1 MYFMSYSLEAA
12 TGSLTL
18 LYFNYKGWGS
28 AHRDYLYVAAM
39 CTQAAMPIYAA
50 PLLGTSRQPPASH
63 AAHHTCPPGWYAKRF
78 HIKTLLIWCQ
88 LVSFCGCL
96 LAAGANRRW
105 LMLLALNMMAI
116 SGYST
121 QPVRATAARA
131 RLCAC

>member
-50 PLLGTSRQPPASH
+50 PLLGTSRQPPASPH
-63 AAHHTCPPGWYAKRF
+63 PALTLVLQAGTPSASTSRRCSSGASWSASAAA
-78 HIKTLLIWCQ
+78 
-88 LVSFCGCL
+88 CL
-96 LAAGANRRW
+96 RR
-105 LMLLALNMMAI
+105 
-116 SGYST
+116 GPT
-121 QPVRATAARA
+121 GGG
-131 RLCAC
+131 

>member
-1 MYFMSYSLEAA
+1 MYFCSYSLEAA

-18 LYFNYKGWGS
+18 LYFNFKGWGS

-50 PLLGTSRQPPASH
+50 PLLGASRALRRGDAGSL
-63 AAHHTCPPGWYAKRF
+63 TCRAPGYYAKRF
-78 HIKTLLIWCQ
+78 HIKTLLVWCQ
-88 LVSFCGCL
+88 LVSLVGCL
-96 LAAGANRRW
+96 LAAVANRRA

-121 QPVRATAARA
+121 QPARA
-131 RLCAC
+131 RPAARPRPR